1 VSGII
6 ADPFLNR
13 VPSTVNEKSLAEAE
27 AEPDEDE
34 NGEEDEEEGGEEGGE
49 EEDGLTADITIK
61 SDL

>member
-1 VSGII
+1 MSGII

-13 VPSTVNEKSLAEAE
+13 NPSTVNEKSLAEVVAE

-34 NGEEDEEEGGEEGGE
+34 IGEDEEDGEEG
-49 EEDGLTADITIK
+49 DGLIADITIK

>member
-13 VPSTVNEKSLAEAE
+13 NPSTVNEKSLAEVE
-27 AEPDEDE
+27 AGDEPVEDE
-34 NGEEDEEEGGEEGGE
+34 IGEEEDGE
-49 EEDGLTADITIK
+49 EEDGLIADITIK

>member
-13 VPSTVNEKSLAEAE
+13 NPSTVNEKSLAEVVAE

-34 NGEEDEEEGGEEGGE
+34 IGEEEEEGGEEG
-49 EEDGLTADITIK
+49 DGLIADITIK

>member
-13 VPSTVNEKSLAEAE
+13 NPSTVNEKSLAEVE
-27 AEPDEDE
+27 AEDELDEDE
-34 NGEEDEEEGGEEGGE
+34 IGEEEEEGGE
-49 EEDGLTADITIK
+49 EEDGLIADITIK